1 MFYLKT
7 SKRFKKELKSFKHD
21 KDLLSTL
28 ESVLDILI
36 TGKALPKEYHE
47 HPLFGEFNGCY
58 ECHLRPDVLL
68 IYKKD
73 NKELLIQILRIGSHS
88 DLF

>member
-1 MFYLKT
+1 MFYLKR
-7 SKRFKKELKSFKHD
+7 SKQFKKDLKSFKHD
-21 KDLLSTL
+21 KDLLSIL

-47 HPLFGEFNGCY
+47 HPLVGEFNGCY

-88 DLF
+88 NLF